1 MMKRVSIVFMV
12 AILLMASV
20 GSADIRYHGSGDWM
34 WVEGEGQVQGWQG
47 GALPGAGT
55 TIQTNWGGNTVSVN
69 GVVPDTLNAKIGT
82 NEPGGIE
89 INAGGSLKFLGFC
102 SIGHVDNGGTEPP
115 GSPDDGFLTIKA
127 GGTLEVVGWTKVGN
141 NAVGTL
147 TVDGIANLG
156 SHLWVASSTTMP
168 GTVDVNAGGVLTVD
182 GMLGIGTVN
191 AVDPSGANGII
202 NVNDGGILN
211 LDRWNN
217 TQSIQP
223 GSVLNINGTGIV
235 TVGGNRVDA
244 ANDYFGLGKIASDL
258 GAISATF
265 DGAADITTIVAVPE
279 PATML
284 LLGLGG
290 LLIRKRR

>member
-1 MMKRVSIVFMV
+1 MKKAIVVCVV
-12 AILLMASV
+12 AVLLMASV
-20 GSADIRYHGSGDWM
+20 SSADIRYHGSGDWM
-34 WVEGEGQVQGWQG
+34 WVEGVGQAEGWQG
-47 GALPGAGT
+47 GAVPGSGT

-69 GVVPDTLNAKIGT
+69 GVVPDINRGKIGT

-89 INAGGSLKFLGFC
+89 INAGGSLTFLDYA
-102 SIGHVDNGGTEPP
+102 SIGHVDNGGVG
-115 GSPDDGFLTIKA
+115 GSGNPDDGFVTVNT
-127 GGTLEVVGWTKVGN
+127 GGILNVGGWTKVGN

-147 TVDGIANLG
+147 TVSGIANLS
-156 SHLWVASSTTMP
+156 SHLWVACSSSML
-168 GTVDVNAGGVLTVD
+168 GTVDILNGGIVTVD

-191 AVDPSGANGII
+191 ATSPSGANGII
-202 NVNDGGILN
+202 NVNDGGLLN

-217 TQSIQP
+217 TQSIQD
-223 GSVLNINGTGIV
+223 GSLLNINGTGIV
-235 TVGGNRVDA
+235 TIGGNRVDA